1 MRLRKSQTYR
11 AESITLRRSDLGEA
25 DRILTLYTREHGK
38 RRAVAKSV
46 RRPQSRLAGHIE
58 LFTHAEVFLAVGTN
72 LDVLTQATAIEVFP
86 AIADDLARFA
96 RASWA
101 AELVDRL
108 TPEEE
113 ADPQLFAHL
122 LETIRLLAGDQGH
135 EPVHLR
141 QFEILALK
149 TLGYRPHL
157 DSCVECGRELEE
169 RPNIFSPTAGGVI
182 CPSCTPPNA
191 ALRISP
197 AALKVMRWMGAQTMG
212 AGSRL
217 RISEELEVELERLHT
232 AYLTEILGG
241 GMRSASLTRSRASAA
256 RKNSGLTFGR
266 APRHRTEEDNG
277 RNH

>member
-38 RRAVAKSV
+38 RRAVARSV

-86 AIADDLARFA
+86 AIADDLVRFA
-96 RASWA
+96 GASWA

-108 TPEEE
+108 TPEDE

-122 LETIRLLAGDQGH
+122 LETIRVLAGDQGH
-135 EPVHLR
+135 EHMHLR
-141 QFEILALK
+141 HFEILALN

-157 DSCVECGRELEE
+157 DSCVSCGRDLEE
-169 RPNIFSPTAGGVI
+169 RTNVFSPVAGGVL
-182 CPSCTPPNA
+182 CPSCSPPDA
-191 ALRISP
+191 AIRISP
-197 AALKVMRWMGAQTMG
+197 SALKVMRWMRTQPIG

-217 RISEELEVELERLHT
+217 RIGEELEIELERLHT
-232 AYLTEILGG
+232 AYLSEILGG
-241 GMRSASLTRSRASAA
+241 EMRSASLLARARSRPKITAV
-256 RKNSGLTFGR
+256 
-266 APRHRTEEDNG
+266 
-277 RNH
+277 